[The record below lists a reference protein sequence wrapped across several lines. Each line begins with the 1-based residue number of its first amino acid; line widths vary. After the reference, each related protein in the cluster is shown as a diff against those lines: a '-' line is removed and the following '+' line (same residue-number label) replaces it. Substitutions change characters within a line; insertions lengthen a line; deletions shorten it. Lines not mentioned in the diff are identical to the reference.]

1 MMGNKFSIS
10 LVSPSE
16 VEKLPT
22 LHQEWDELL
31 ESSENL
37 ELLYQSPKW
46 FGHLLAINPYN
57 NNLVL
62 GIIKDKS
69 GQTVGI
75 VPIGFGQNI
84 LSFDVSSY
92 RLWKVRLRTA
102 SILGSQALMPQN
114 EDIYE
119 QLFMTLMSAFPE
131 IHCIYLGSVPID
143 SFLWE
148 YLNKDQVY
156 PRNWIP
162 QIVDSVQTIHA
173 LRLPETFDLY
183 LSKLKRK
190 KRYNL
195 QRQVKLFQD
204 HSSGKLE
211 LIRVELKEQISS
223 FLEGA
228 VSISRHSW
236 QQRRLGTRIENNQ
249 KWSEKLKDLAERNLL
264 RAYLLKCAD
273 KPCSF
278 TLGYQF
284 KDVYHYVEIAYDESF
299 GKFSPGTVLLYLL
312 IQDLIQNKPPKT
324 LYFGLSDH
332 PYKQTFGN
340 IHLKGAQILLWRPT
354 FPNRIKRASHLGFR
368 GIVSLVKRYIPKEES
383 HPNEDEK

>member
-148 YLNKDQVY
+148 YLN
-156 PRNWIP
+156 
-162 QIVDSVQTIHA
+162 
-173 LRLPETFDLY
+173 
-183 LSKLKRK
+183 
-190 KRYNL
+190 
-195 QRQVKLFQD
+195 
-204 HSSGKLE
+204 
-211 LIRVELKEQISS
+211 
-223 FLEGA
+223 
-228 VSISRHSW
+228 
-236 QQRRLGTRIENNQ
+236 
-249 KWSEKLKDLAERNLL
+249 
-264 RAYLLKCAD
+264 
-273 KPCSF
+273 
-278 TLGYQF
+278 
-284 KDVYHYVEIAYDESF
+284 
-299 GKFSPGTVLLYLL
+299 
-312 IQDLIQNKPPKT
+312 
-324 LYFGLSDH
+324 
-332 PYKQTFGN
+332 
-340 IHLKGAQILLWRPT
+340 
-354 FPNRIKRASHLGFR
+354 
-368 GIVSLVKRYIPKEES
+368 
-383 HPNEDEK
+383 